1 MHTIPN
7 KMLLCIRVM
16 TIKVSFL
23 RSRTLTTKKK
33 RVEFYG
39 LIFTA
44 ALAGLRL
51 TFLGPWRDPLQT
63 LYILPGLE
71 IQYHV
76 TAKSCCQLEFTS
88 YYLSLLSN
96 WEYQAVLPNP
106 I

>member
-1 MHTIPN
+1 MHAIPN

-23 RSRTLTTKKK
+23 RSRTLTTKK

-39 LIFTA
+39 LIFIA

-63 LYILPGLE
+63 LHILPGLE
-71 IQYHV
+71 IQYHE
-76 TAKSCCQLEFTS
+76 TAKSCCQPEFTS

-96 WEYQAVLPNP
+96 
-106 I
+106 